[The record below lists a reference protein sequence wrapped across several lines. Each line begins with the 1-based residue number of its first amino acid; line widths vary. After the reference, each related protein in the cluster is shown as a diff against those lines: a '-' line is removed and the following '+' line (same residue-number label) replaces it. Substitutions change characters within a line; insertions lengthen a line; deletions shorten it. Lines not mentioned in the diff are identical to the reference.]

1 LALLHK
7 VNLILSIKNSEF
19 HRKKQMGSLCAP
31 PRVLWVDVVGQ
42 QSARTLFEL
51 LDWRMQNG

>member
-1 LALLHK
+1 
-7 VNLILSIKNSEF
+7 
-19 HRKKQMGSLCAP
+19 
-31 PRVLWVDVVGQ
+31 VLWVDVVGQ